1 MIASHVKTPLT
12 PADERGLMA
21 DANIR
26 EPGLYLVPTTRTDA
40 HKEHT
45 NLEILEEKVRQAN
58 SEIARLQSLLLHKE
72 RLLQN
77 FYVREQELKAAFFR
91 PQAARGL

>member
-1 MIASHVKTPLT
+1 MIAPHVKTPLT
-12 PADERGLMA
+12 QADERGLITN
-21 DANIR
+21 ANII

-45 NLEILEEKVRQAN
+45 NMEVLVEKVRQAH

-72 RLLQN
+72 QLLQN
-77 FYVREQELKAAFFR
+77 FYIREQELKAAFFR
-91 PQAARGL
+91 PQSVRGL